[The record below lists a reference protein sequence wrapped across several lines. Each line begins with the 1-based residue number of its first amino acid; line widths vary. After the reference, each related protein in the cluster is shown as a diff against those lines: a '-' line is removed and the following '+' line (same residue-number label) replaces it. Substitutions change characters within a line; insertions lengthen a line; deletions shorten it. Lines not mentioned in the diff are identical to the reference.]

1 MLRPFAGKRERRK
14 GQERGNRIATGAVP
28 AWLATWIGSLFVNY
42 IATLHNQ
49 IERMTRGFVQML
61 PQLVIALGILLIT
74 WFFAKFAVRIAD
86 RLTKRTHIREDL
98 KQLLDTLVRLA
109 IWIIGTVIA
118 LTVAIPSFTP
128 ASAFAGLGVGALAI
142 GFAFQDI
149 FENFLAGVLIM
160 LREKMRIN
168 DQIECEGIVGRVERI
183 TLRETHVRQ
192 LSNELTIV
200 PNSKLFKNPVKILT
214 ENPVRRDEIVVGV
227 SYDADLEQAQT
238 VIREAIEALEHV
250 NHDRPVLVVARTF
263 GASSVDFLIQWWAPS
278 TPRDMRLTRS
288 EVVIAVKN
296 ALDAAKIEIPYPY
309 VTNTFKEPL
318 PLTRAPREQPRD
330 GL

>member
-1 MLRPFAGKRERRK
+1 
-14 GQERGNRIATGAVP
+14 
-28 AWLATWIGSLFVNY
+28 VNY
-42 IATLHNQ
+42 IQALHQQ
-49 IERMTRGFVQML
+49 IERMARGFVQML
-61 PQLVIALGILLIT
+61 PQLIIALLILFAT
-74 WFFAKFAVRIAD
+74 WLVAKSAVRIAD
-86 RLTKRTHIREDL
+86 RITKHTHIREDL

-109 IWIIGTVIA
+109 IWVVGIVIA

-160 LREKMRIN
+160 LREKMRIG
-168 DQIECEGIVGRVERI
+168 DLIECEGILGKVERI
-183 TLRETHVRQ
+183 TLRETHIRQ

-214 ENPVRRDEIVVGV
+214 DEVVRRDEIMVGV
-227 SYDADLEQAQT
+227 GYDCDLEEAQR
-238 VIREAIEALEHV
+238 VIRETVEALENV
-250 NHDRPVLVVARTF
+250 NRDKPVLVAARAL
-263 GASSVDFLIQWWAPS
+263 GASSVDFLVQWWAPT

-296 ALDAAKIEIPYPY
+296 ALDGAGIEMPYPY
-309 VTNTFKEPL
+309 VTNTYKDAVPVRLQE
-318 PLTRAPREQPRD
+318 AQAQD
-330 GL
+330 G